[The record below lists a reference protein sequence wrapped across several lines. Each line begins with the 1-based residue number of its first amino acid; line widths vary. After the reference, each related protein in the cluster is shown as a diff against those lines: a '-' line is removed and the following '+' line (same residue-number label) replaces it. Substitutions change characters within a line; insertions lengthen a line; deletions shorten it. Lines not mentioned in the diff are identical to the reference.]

1 MPNKDKNAELIEPN
15 EQAKL
20 VREKIN
26 NIISSVPMQIEQ
38 AMEMVKKMK
47 LGGI

>member
-1 MPNKDKNAELIEPN
+1 MPNKDKNTNLIEPN

-26 NIISSVPMQIEQ
+26 NIISSVPIQIEQ